1 MTVMCLSTTSDQSAE
16 RTAATFSLSSA
27 VVLELRRNER
37 KRNGSIC
44 RFRKPWQKRSRSR
57 SSLDR
62 DSRASRSRVNFS
74 PRAILLI
81 IVEIRDEEPPAL
93 ILGCTLSFHALAS
106 TRV

>member
-44 RFRKPWQKRSRSR
+44 RFRKPWQKRSAVAVGQV
-57 SSLDR
+57 LT
-62 DSRASRSRVNFS
+62 
-74 PRAILLI
+74 AIREHLE
-81 IVEIRDEEPPAL
+81 VA
-93 ILGCTLSFHALAS
+93 
-106 TRV
+106 